1 MIPEQTNNLTEGKHG
16 TVSCLNLSS
25 GLWKYTIYLTPT
37 PYVHVI
43 FPYST
48 LCTSY
53 TRVQIYAYMW
63 SRACYTACAVFG
75 SAFQVHDIALDHVHV
90 VLLLYSCDYKLNL
103 RSCMQ
108 LLLYSNHTN
117 YSDANYI

>member
-37 PYVHVI
+37 PNVHVI

-53 TRVQIYAYMW
+53 TRVPIYVYMW
-63 SRACYTACAVFG
+63 SRACYIQPAWFLVVYRARPCAAVFG
-75 SAFQVHDIALDHVHV
+75 YIMFACVP
-90 VLLLYSCDYKLNL
+90 
-103 RSCMQ
+103 
-108 LLLYSNHTN
+108 YSNELAIIPKDHLSAVKDS
-117 YSDANYI
+117 Y